1 MTTKAIGDR
10 GESLAAEYLTD
21 QGFTIMDANYR
32 FEWNEI
38 DLICFDP
45 DARKG
50 KGEIVFV
57 EVKTRSSLEHGMPD
71 EAVDEEKQSSI
82 ANVARAY
89 LYERQLEGS
98 PSRFDVV
105 TVLLNQ
111 GETPSISHFPAAFTA

>member
-10 GESLAAEYLTD
+10 GETLAAEYLTD

-32 FEWNEI
+32 FERNEI

-45 DARKG
+45 AARKG
-50 KGEIVFV
+50 RGEIVFV

-111 GETPSISHFPAAFTA
+111 GEDPRISHFAAAFTA